1 MKETINKIKSYLKS
15 YSEIMIDSNT
25 HKEHPYVVELEN
37 IKGLT
42 GIHGRKDTDF
52 ENIMSRLLD
61 IGYDKNHPLVDRFAK
76 EVLALDIW
84 SDHEDFDQE
93 IMAVVSYPF
102 LVRAGYMNE
111 KIVNDFFYKRLIKI
125 EHTIK
130 TRGYDFFLNNPNYQN
145 EQTSFIFNIDPKSE
159 ALPTIY
165 DLYAWAYLDLEDL
178 DIKQRIDD
186 IVIYLVDRRFQ
197 IIPDKAYIKSSKRSY
212 KFAAGSVYH
221 AVNIE
226 NRKILFITLLSKFKS
241 MKSHPFMKNILDEL
255 YVFQGED
262 GLFMFPKE
270 FLKEKKDQYHLYSGA
285 HMSIGI
291 SRKNKEWIK
300 IESNYWMLKIL
311 ENLVN
316 KDN

>member
-1 MKETINKIKSYLKS
+1 MNDTIKKIESYLNS
-15 YSEIMIDSNT
+15 HRDILIDSIA
-25 HKEHPYVVELEN
+25 HEDHPYVLELLKTKN
-37 IKGLT
+37 IT

-84 SDHEDFDQE
+84 NHHDDFDQE
-93 IMAVVSYPF
+93 IMAVVAYPF

-111 KIVNDFFYKRLIKI
+111 KLVSDFFYKRLSKI

-130 TRGYDFFLNNPNYQN
+130 TKGHDFILTN
-145 EQTSFIFNIDPKSE
+145 QTQQKDQANLLFNINPKYE
-159 ALPTIY
+159 ALPSIY
-165 DLYAWAYLDLEDL
+165 DLYAWAFFESEDQE
-178 DIKQRIDD
+178 IKRRIND
-186 IVIYLVDRRFQ
+186 IVIYLVDQRFQ
-197 IIPDKAYIKSSKRSY
+197 MIPDKAYIKSVKRAY

-226 NRKILFITLLSKFKS
+226 SRKILFATLLSKFKS
-241 MKSHPFMKNILDEL
+241 MKTHPYMKSILEEL
-255 YVFQGED
+255 KDYQGED
-262 GLFMFPKE
+262 GLFNFPKD

-291 SRKNKEWIK
+291 SRKNKAWVK

-311 ENLVN
+311 ENLV
-316 KDN
+316 